1 MEVYNGAHLFIKYEK
16 ENSRL
21 ISIWKS
27 SPPNDLAYRKELI
40 EHLQIAQKIKPS
52 QIIWLLK
59 NLTFKVGDATKK
71 WADENISKPIFKA
84 GFIAKNQDGFDQV
97 VFVVGDDLLAY
108 IELMGIFDER
118 STAGFNPKYL
128 ATEADAI
135 HWLNGELNTKDSK
148 VKNQNL
154 EITFKG
160 TDENG
165 KVVFDFR
172 ELSYKFDGAVNVLKT
187 ILDQN
192 NFMKNNIDK
201 YSCLTKREKETLK
214 LIFKGYTNFQI
225 SEKMHVSHNTIRTHR
240 NRIWRKL
247 DIQNLRECLKYACF
261 FD

>member
-1 MEVYNGAHLFIKYEK
+1 MEVYNGTHLLIKYEK

-40 EHLQIAQKIKPS
+40 EHLHIAKKIKPS

-59 NLTFKVGDATKK
+59 NLTFKVDDATKK

-84 GFIAKNQDGFDQV
+84 GFIAKNHDGFDQV
-97 VFVVGDDLLAY
+97 VFVVGHDLLAY
-108 IELMGIFDER
+108 IEVMGIFDEN
-118 STAGFNPKYL
+118 STIGFNPKYL
-128 ATEADAI
+128 ATEKDAI
-135 HWLNGELNTKDSK
+135 HWLNGEFNTKDYK
-148 VKNQNL
+148 GKNQNL

-160 TDENG
+160 TDDNG

-172 ELSYKFDGAVNVLKT
+172 EQSYKFDGAVNLLKT

-201 YSCLTKREKETLK
+201 YSKLTKREKETLK
-214 LIFKGYTNFQI
+214 LIVKGYTNVQI
-225 SEKMHVSHNTIRTHR
+225 AEKMQVSPHTIRTHR
-240 NRIWRKL
+240 NRIWQKL
-247 DIQNLRECLKYACF
+247 EIKHLIECLKYAYF
-261 FD
+261 FN